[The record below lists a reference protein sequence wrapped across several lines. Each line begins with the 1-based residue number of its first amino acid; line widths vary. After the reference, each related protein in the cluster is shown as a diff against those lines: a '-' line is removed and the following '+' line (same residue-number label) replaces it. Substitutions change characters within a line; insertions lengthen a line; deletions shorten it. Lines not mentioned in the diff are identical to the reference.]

1 MMRNR
6 VFKDNEIIREAQN
19 WLTQWLPDSWTL
31 NERTEWRSKW
41 GAIADQLIEI
51 TAPDGS
57 LAKLVVEAKRT
68 LNPKDVETVI
78 NQVRSHGEPTAMPVI
93 EAPFLSERTREKIRN
108 LGAGFI
114 DLTGNAYLRLERPAV
129 LIERSGASRD
139 PWRIER
145 PVRSL
150 KGAKAARLVRALIDF
165 TPPRGIREIA
175 EKADIDAGY
184 ASRLIAFLEKE
195 ALITRK
201 KRGPIEDVDWPG
213 LLRLWVRDYSL
224 TKSNFAYSYLQ
235 PRGISA
241 FVDQLRSYL
250 VNSNERC
257 ALTGSLAAA
266 RLAPLAPAALATCYI
281 ENVSGLADRL
291 NLLPAESGA
300 NILLLDPFDSAVFER
315 SRQSDGLTYVAP
327 SQAAADLL
335 TGTGRMPEEGEELV
349 SWMKVN
355 EAVWRAK

>member
-1 MMRNR
+1 MRNR
-6 VFKDNEIIREAQN
+6 VFKDNEILREAQN
-19 WLTQWLPDSWTL
+19 RLNEWLPDSWKL
-31 NERTEWRSKW
+31 KEREWRPER
-41 GAIADQLIEI
+41 GAVADQLIDI

-57 LAKLVVEAKRT
+57 WAQLVVEAKKT
-68 LNPKDVETVI
+68 LDPKDVETVI
-78 NQVRSHGEPTAMPVI
+78 NRIRRCSEPSALPMI
-93 EAPFLSERTREKIRN
+93 EAPFLSDRTRERLRD

-139 PWRIER
+139 PWRLER

-150 KGAKAARLVRALIDF
+150 KGPKAARLVRALIDF

-175 EKADIDAGY
+175 AIADIDAGY
-184 ASRLIAFLEKE
+184 ASRLLAFLEKE
-195 ALITRK
+195 DLISRK
-201 KRGPIEDVDWPG
+201 KRGPIEAVDWPE
-213 LLRLWVRDYSL
+213 LLRMWVRDYSL
-224 TKSNFAYSYLQ
+224 TKSNNAYSYLQ
-235 PRGISA
+235 PRGLSS
-241 FVDQLRSYL
+241 FVDQLRSIPAAT
-250 VNSNERC
+250 NERY

-266 RLAPLAPAALATCYI
+266 RLAPVAPAALGTCYT

-300 NILLLDPFDSAVFER
+300 NVLLLDPFDPVVFER
-315 SRQSDGLTYVAP
+315 SKQSNGLTYVAP

-335 TGTGRMPEEGEELV
+335 TGSGRMPEEGEVLL
-349 SWMKVN
+349 SWMKAN